1 MRDFVL
7 CVMIMQATPEEIS
20 DQIFKFARKGMTP
33 SQIGI
38 VLRDSYGIPQVKT
51 ITGNKIVR
59 ILKTASE
66 FTTVPSAARH
76 EAVQRASSNDGLHD
90 YSLLTIVTYSFFS
103 PEIYIASTTI
113 NSLGTRRYRSFF
125 ARHRPRP

>member
-1 MRDFVL
+1 MGRIHNPGKGIAGSSL
-7 CVMIMQATPEEIS
+7 PYKRSAPKWQKATPEEVS

-38 VLRDSYGIPQVKT
+38 VLRDSYGIPQVKS

-66 FTTVPSAARH
+66 
-76 EAVQRASSNDGLHD
+76 
-90 YSLLTIVTYSFFS
+90 LLRT
-103 PEIYIASTTI
+103 
-113 NSLGTRRYRSFF
+113 
-125 ARHRPRP
+125 

>member
-1 MRDFVL
+1 ML
-7 CVMIMQATPEEIS
+7 ILQATPEEIS

-66 FTTVPSAARH
+66 FQRAPLGASCLFRP
-76 EAVQRASSNDGLHD
+76 QRASLDASP
-90 YSLLTIVTYSFFS
+90 FS
-103 PEIYIASTTI
+103 SDE
-113 NSLGTRRYRSFF
+113 
-125 ARHRPRP
+125 HR